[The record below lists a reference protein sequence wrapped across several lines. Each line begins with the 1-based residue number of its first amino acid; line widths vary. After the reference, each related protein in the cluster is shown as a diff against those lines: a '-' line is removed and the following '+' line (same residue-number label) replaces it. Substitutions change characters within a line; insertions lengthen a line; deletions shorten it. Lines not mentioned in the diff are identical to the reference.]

1 MTKFAENIKNLFDGW
16 KPWEIAFLGCVL
28 VFIIANAVVVQDSSL
43 AVISAIFGILYTL
56 FAGKGKVSCFFFGLL
71 GSGCYAAISCKNALW
86 GQLLLYLGYY
96 VPMQIAGIF
105 QWNKNLKSEK
115 NEIVKTK
122 LSFKELVILAFC
134 TILALIITI
143 SILYYLKDSSPVIDG
158 VTTIL
163 SVVGMYLTVKR
174 CIEQWTVWMIV
185 NGLSAIMWA
194 NLVFL
199 HGSQAFSTV
208 IMWSVYFLAAIYFF
222 FQWKKEVKI

>member
-1 MTKFAENIKNLFDGW
+1 MTKIAEKFKLFFDGW
-16 KPWEIAFLGCVL
+16 KAWEISFLAFVL
-28 VFIIANAVVVQDSSL
+28 FLVIVIAFYFKDSPF

-122 LSFKELVILAFC
+122 LSLKELVILAILTAIALTG
-134 TILALIITI
+134 TIFT
-143 SILYYLKDSSPVIDG
+143 LYYLKDSSPVIDG
-158 VTTIL
+158 MTTVL

-174 CIEQWTVWMIV
+174 CIEQWIVWMIV
-185 NGLSAIMWA
+185 NGLSVLMWA

-199 HGSQAFSTV
+199 QGSQAFSTV

-222 FQWKKEVKI
+222 FQWKKEVKF